1 MLKKENRLRRM
12 RDFALLSQR
21 GLVVYGRFF
30 TLRLRQSKEPTK
42 IGFVITTKMFKRAN
56 KRNRIK
62 RRLREV
68 LRLNRVSWPEQ
79 MDLLFI
85 AKPEALT
92 APFTEL
98 TEAVLHAFTKIPEA
112 LTKPIP
118 KRAPKAKRKTSVVF
132 RAPAPTA

>member
-1 MLKKENRLRRM
+1 MLPRVHRLRRM

-21 GLVVYGRFF
+21 GRVVYGRFF
-30 TLRLRQSKEPTK
+30 TLRVRQSKEPTK
-42 IGFVITTKMFKRAN
+42 VGFVVTTKMFKRAN

-68 LRLNRVSWPEQ
+68 LRLNQTSWPQ
-79 MDLLFI
+79 NMDLLFI

-92 APFTEL
+92 APFQEL
-98 TEAVLHAFTKIPEA
+98 TTSVLHAFEKIPEA

-118 KRAPKAKRKTSVVF
+118 KRPPKAKRKTSVVF
-132 RAPAPTA
+132 KASPAS